1 MTTKKIIFPVLAAM
15 IAIGA
20 AFATSEK
27 KEEKSKAVVAT
38 FYVVS
43 QNDTSYEVTST
54 VDPNCLSAGSKVCKI
69 TTTATP
75 DANNRIPLAQGT
87 PSGWKN

>member
-15 IAIGA
+15 IAVGA

-43 QNDTSYEVTST
+43 EEGSNYVVTST
-54 VDPNCLSAGSKVCKI
+54 PDPNCGAGAQVCQI
-69 TTTATP
+69 STTETPNNNRVSIANATAT
-75 DANNRIPLAQGT
+75 
-87 PSGWKN
+87 GWKN

>member
-15 IAIGA
+15 IAVGA

-27 KEEKSKAVVAT
+27 KEEKSKAVAT
-38 FYVVS
+38 FYVLNEDDS
-43 QNDTSYEVTST
+43 SYEVTT
-54 VDPNCLSAGSKVCKI
+54 TRDPDCDTGSQVCEI

-75 DANNRIPLAQGT
+75 DANNRIPKSQAT
-87 PSGWKN
+87 ATGWKN

>member
-15 IAIGA
+15 IAVGA

-27 KEEKSKAVVAT
+27 KEEKGKAVVAT

-43 QNDTSYEVTST
+43 EEGSNYVVTT
-54 VDPNCLSAGSKVCKI
+54 AADPNCGAGSQVCQI
-69 TTTATP
+69 STTETPNNNRVSIANSTAT
-75 DANNRIPLAQGT
+75 
-87 PSGWKN
+87 GWKN

>member
-1 MTTKKIIFPVLAAM
+1 MAAM
-15 IAIGA
+15 VAIGA

-27 KEEKSKAVVAT
+27 KEEKSKPVVAT

-43 QNDTSYEVTST
+43 QDDTSYEVTPT
-54 VDPNCLSAGSKVCKI
+54 RDPDCNTGSQVCEI

-75 DANNRIPLAQGT
+75 DANNRIQKSQAT
-87 PSGWKN
+87 ASGWKN